1 MSSRICGFTTEWAE
15 PASPFCGGLRHGIDR
30 GDAFPSSTINEGAF
44 TSSAEADAQLWAR
57 SALLSLSWR
66 SERPKRIS
74 QWTGDLKLVE
84 RFESLSPEFS
94 SAEGPARRYK
104 AARNGWGSGQSPN
117 TAVWVTRPLSSHHR
131 WSW

>member
-74 QWTGDLKLVE
+74 QWTGDLKLIE
-84 RFESLSPEFS
+84 RFECLSPEFS
-94 SAEGPARRYK
+94 SGEGPARRYE
-104 AARNGWGSGQSPN
+104 AARNGWGSGHSPN
-117 TAVWVTRPLSSHHR
+117 TAV
-131 WSW
+131 